1 MTKNREKLQVARKIV
16 RLAIFRNFR
25 NWLSKKR
32 QPCDFCDF
40 SQTHEKSQFCT
51 CVQSWTYVEAG
62 PEDVEKSFII
72 SDRRVPSDNP
82 RNNHWCS
89 SSSRFDLLRGECAN
103 AWQEARK
110 VIMFKTT

>member
-1 MTKNREKLQVARKIV
+1 M
-16 RLAIFRNFR
+16 
-25 NWLSKKR
+25 
-32 QPCDFCDF
+32 
-40 SQTHEKSQFCT
+40 
-51 CVQSWTYVEAG
+51 EAG

-82 RNNHWCS
+82 RNNQWCS
-89 SSSRFDLLRGECAN
+89 SSSRFDLLRGERAN